1 MTNNDLKIISSKT
14 PKIEIPE
21 ERERLITLLKQ
32 KIDHLTTQ
40 RDYWRELAIRKQQ
53 ELEAVKCGEP
63 T

>member
-21 ERERLITLLKQ
+21 ERERLIVLLKQ
-32 KIDHLTTQ
+32 EIDHLTAQ
-40 RDYWRELAIRKQQ
+40 RDYWRELAISKQQ
-53 ELEAVKCGEP
+53 ELEGTVHVNP

>member
-1 MTNNDLKIISSKT
+1 MSNNDLKIITSKT

-32 KIDHLTTQ
+32 KIDHLTAQ
-40 RDYWRELAIRKQQ
+40 RDYWRELAIAKQQ
-53 ELEAVKCGEP
+53 ELEEAAHGKP